1 MVTKTDQNEF
11 TCGIIEDTLKDVEEG
26 FKTKLEAANYIRGY
40 LLAAVVLGFMQ
51 DAEQK
56 QIITDFKRKLKET
69 RRC

>member
-1 MVTKTDQNEF
+1 MTKTEQNEF
-11 TCGIIEDTLKDVEEG
+11 TGEIIKDTLKDVEDG
-26 FKTKLEAANYIRGY
+26 FKTRLEAANYIRGY

-56 QIITDFKRKLKET
+56 QIITDFKRNLKEI